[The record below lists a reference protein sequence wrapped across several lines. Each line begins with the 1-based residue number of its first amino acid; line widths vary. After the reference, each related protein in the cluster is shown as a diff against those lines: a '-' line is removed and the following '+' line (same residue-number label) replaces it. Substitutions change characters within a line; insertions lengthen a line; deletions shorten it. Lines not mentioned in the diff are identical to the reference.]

1 MSKKSVQIKSLEKQI
16 KKARNAYYNKK
27 DGEDIMSD
35 AAFDALV
42 DTLAK
47 LDPENELVT
56 GIGAPVVEDG
66 WKKAKHQIVM
76 GSLNKA
82 AEAEEINA
90 WLDKYITETDQVF
103 IIDKVDGL
111 SIECLY
117 EDGKLISAISRG
129 DGKIGDEIFDNVSKM
144 GGVKLVLPLLFTG
157 SLRGE
162 IILTKD
168 NHKKHF
174 ADKANVRNTAAG
186 VSRRLDG
193 EGCEHL
199 NVIFYQAIGNVDL
212 ATEVEQMEYLKKNL
226 GLTVPE
232 WCCSSEQ
239 DEKERMG
246 TKEFVQWVYDSY
258 QGGLRANLD
267 YEIDGLVVKV
277 NSLQEQQEHGDRDGR
292 PRAAIAYKFPVEK
305 AETPIT
311 NIVIQTGHSGR
322 ITPVAEFDQVLLAG
336 AMIGRATLHN
346 FKRVQ
351 ELGVDVGA
359 VVLITRRG
367 DVIPAVEVVLNHT
380 DTVYPTPTECPTCGG
395 PVEMQGENL
404 MCISTDTCPA
414 QVKGRISNWVNT
426 IGVLEWGDKIIDKL
440 VESGLV
446 ESIQDLYKLTVEDLM
461 TIERMG
467 EKSAKKCHVILW
479 SHKEI
484 PLEIFIGGLS
494 IPMASTSTI
503 KLLMEAGY
511 DTIDKIRALRCA
523 DGIEL
528 MKVRGIGAVKAKSII
543 DGLIR
548 NNKAI
553 CEILG
558 RGIKIKAAAAGN
570 LTGKKIAITGSTNLK
585 RSILQGM
592 IAENGGTYKSSISK
606 DCTYL
611 VISDPES
618 TSIKA
623 VSARGM
629 GIKLI
634 GEDELLEMI
643 K

>member
-1 MSKKSVQIKSLEKQI
+1 MNKSIQIKSLEKQI
-16 KKARNAYYNKK
+16 KYNKDLYYNKK
-27 DGEDIMSD
+27 LNADQGISD
-35 AAFDALV
+35 AAFDAMV
-42 DTLAK
+42 DELAK
-47 LDPENELVT
+47 LDPKNKLVASVGT
-56 GIGAPVVEDG
+56 PVEEDG
-66 WKKAKHQIVM
+66 WKKAKHQIMM

-82 AEAEEINA
+82 AEVEEINA
-90 WLDKYITETDQVF
+90 WLDKYIKETDEVF

-129 DGKIGDEIFDNVSKM
+129 DGKIGDEIFDNVSRM

-162 IILTKD
+162 IILTKE

-193 EGCEHL
+193 EGCQHL
-199 NVIFYQAIGNVDL
+199 DVIFYQAIGNVEL
-212 ATEVEQMEYLKKNL
+212 ATEVEQMEYLRKNL
-226 GLTVPE
+226 GLNIPE
-232 WCCSSEQ
+232 WSCSPE
-239 DEKERMG
+239 EGMN

-258 QGGLRANLD
+258 QEGLRANLN
-267 YEIDGLVVKV
+267 YEIDGLVVKI

-292 PRAAIAYKFPVEK
+292 PRAAIAYKFPVER
-305 AETPIT
+305 AQTPIT
-311 NIVIQTGHSGR
+311 NMAKQTGHSGR

-336 AMIGRATLHN
+336 ALIGRATLHN

-351 ELGVDVGA
+351 ELGIDIGA
-359 VVLITRRG
+359 VVVITRRG
-367 DVIPAVEVVLNHT
+367 DVIPAVEAVLKST
-380 DTVYPTPTECPTCGG
+380 GTTYPTPTECPTCAG

-414 QVKGRISNWVNT
+414 QVKGRIANWINA
-426 IGVLEWGDKIIDKL
+426 IGILEWGGELISKL
-440 VESGLV
+440 VDAKMVFDIG
-446 ESIQDLYKLTVEDLM
+446 DLYLLSPADLM
-461 TIERMG
+461 LLDRMG
-467 EKSAKKCHVILW
+467 NKSARKCCEILW

-484 PLEIFIGGLS
+484 PLEIFLGGLS
-494 IPMASTSTI
+494 IPMAATSTI
-503 KLLMEAGY
+503 KTLMESGL
-511 DTIDKIRALRCA
+511 DTLDKILEV
-523 DGIEL
+523 DGLTL
-528 MKVRGIGAVKAKSII
+528 MKVRGIGAAKAKFII
-543 DGLIR
+543 EGLERNKQIIR
-548 NNKAI
+548 KLLR
-553 CEILG
+553 E
-558 RGIKIKAAAAGN
+558 GIKIKSIAEGN

-585 RSILQGM
+585 RSVLQGM
-592 IAENGGTYKSSISK
+592 IAESGGSYKSSISK
-606 DCTYL
+606 DCTHL

-618 TSIKA
+618 MSIKA

-634 GEDELLEMI
+634 SEDELLEMI